1 MLERESTTPVEP
13 DVADALR
20 QHSTW
25 FMALGIMWIVLGSL
39 AILLPWIATLTVE
52 LMFGLIFLVGGIAQ
66 VAQAF
71 RARGWSGFLG
81 HALAGLL
88 AVLLGLLLLFFPV
101 QGVLSLTLLLAAFF
115 IAQGILQVLVAMRSP
130 RMRNRG
136 WLVASGVLGM
146 VIGVIIWLG
155 WPGSAAWALG
165 VLVGVQLI
173 FTGWALIMAATGARR
188 QIDA

>member
-1 MLERESTTPVEP
+1 MVEGTSTTPAEH

-25 FMALGIMWIVLGSL
+25 FIALGVLWIVLGSL
-39 AILLPWIATLTVE
+39 AILLPWIASLTVE
-52 LMFGLIFLVGGIAQ
+52 LMFGLIFLVGGAAQ
-66 VAQAF
+66 VAHAF

-81 HALAGLL
+81 HALAGML
-88 AVLLGLLLLFFPV
+88 ALLLGLMLLFFPV
-101 QGVLSLTLLLAAFF
+101 QGVLSLTILLAAFF
-115 IAQGILQVLVAMRSP
+115 IAQGALQVFVAFRSG

-136 WLVASGVLGM
+136 WLIASGALGV
-146 VIGVIIWLG
+146 VIGLVIWFG

-173 FTGWALIMAATGARR
+173 FTGWALVMAAVGARR
-188 QIDA
+188 GIEV